1 MKNWML
7 IAIFVFLSACKEDST
22 EATLPAPL
30 ALTEEAAGHYC
41 QMVILE
47 HDGPK
52 AQAHLAGYDAPFW
65 FSQVRDGLAFLKSPE
80 QEGEITV
87 IYVNDMGAAISWSEP
102 GEDNWIN
109 AQDAFYVVGSDARG
123 GMGAPELVPFLALET
138 ATEFAAEHGG
148 DIMRLDDIPI
158 EAVLA
163 PIEFI
168 DNEVEASG

>member
-1 MKNWML
+1 MNKWVL
-7 IAIFVFLSACKEDST
+7 IGAFALLAACKEDAADT
-22 EATLPAPL
+22 TLPPPL

-52 AQAHLAGYDAPFW
+52 AQAHLAGYEAPFW

-80 QEGEITV
+80 QEGEIMV

-102 GEDNWIN
+102 GEDNWIK
-109 AQDAFYVVGSDARG
+109 ARDAFYVVGSDALG
-123 GMGAPELVPFLALET
+123 GMGAPELVPFSTSEA

-163 PIEFI
+163 PVDFT
-168 DNEVEASG
+168 DNEVEASK